1 VNTTNRILDRLAAR
15 FSLTSDYGLSKLL
28 NVTRGAVS
36 SWRNEK
42 SGMAEDV
49 AIRAAM
55 LLDEDAGPL
64 LAELRAERADTDEAR
79 KTWKQIAGRLR
90 RSAAAILAGIV
101 ILGMSHNDQATA
113 TTLDSAM
120 MEKSQQN
127 QECILR

>member
-1 VNTTNRILDRLAAR
+1 
-15 FSLTSDYGLSKLL
+15 
-28 NVTRGAVS
+28 
-36 SWRNEK
+36 
-42 SGMAEDV
+42 
-49 AIRAAM
+49 M